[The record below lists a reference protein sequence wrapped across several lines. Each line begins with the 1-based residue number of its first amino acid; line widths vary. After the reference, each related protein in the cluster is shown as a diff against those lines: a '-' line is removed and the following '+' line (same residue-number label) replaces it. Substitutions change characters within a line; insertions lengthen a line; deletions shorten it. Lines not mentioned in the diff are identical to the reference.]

1 VLNPLDDTQVD
12 IEKVLLPEIQ
22 TLKTFAEQTFLDTYA
37 SQNTEEDMANYL
49 ADHFNLKLL
58 TEEVIS
64 SDAEYYLAKIEK
76 EVVGYFK
83 LNYGQAQ
90 TEVVDENAVEIERI
104 YASTQYHGKGVGK
117 VLFESILQIAQ
128 SRAASFIWLGV
139 WEKNP
144 RAIRFYEKCGFV
156 EFDKHV
162 FVLGTDEQT
171 DLMMKLELKSN
182 S

>member
-1 VLNPLDDTQVD
+1 MIDTKIH
-12 IEKVLLPEIQ
+12 IEKVSLLEVQ
-22 TLKTFAEQTFLDTYA
+22 TLKAFAEQTFLDTYA
-37 SQNTEEDMANYL
+37 SQNTEEDMVKYL

-58 TEEVIS
+58 TEEINS
-64 SDAEYYLAKIEK
+64 SDAEYYLAKIDK

-83 LNYGQAQ
+83 LNYRKAQ
-90 TEVVDENAVEIERI
+90 TEVVDENALEIERI

-117 VLFESILQIAQ
+117 VLFENILQIAK
-128 SRAASFIWLGV
+128 SKAVSFIWLGV

-171 DLMMKLELKSN
+171 DLMMKLEWKNKS
-182 S
+182 